1 MFIMPKNI
9 IINMLSIEKL
19 RGESKLIMKRKFKT
33 LLTKSFFYGI
43 MFTLALQV
51 PSMAQNVLSEIKISP
66 EGNSYQVLLKTE
78 KPVPIKKVIETNNK
92 IYIELQN
99 VEPLAS
105 VSTIYNNVPNINNV
119 VVEPMSKNSVKILV
133 QGKNVNDAKVQFET
147 ANILKSDAPKAATE
161 KTIELSPP
169 IEAFNNI
176 YDQGEEEENLV
187 LPSSVKA
194 TLLAGL
200 RQAKGM
206 IGSHMMYFMGFILI
220 LAFGFRLF
228 RKKEEIMSDKKP
240 AESIGLTRSLH
251 QNESSQIKDV
261 LASKRKG
268 SLVDT
273 SVGLKN
279 YQDAQRSPYATPY
292 RTPARRSRTPLT
304 IPKTTNEIK
313 TTPLADLKSKVMT
326 ATLNSHATE
335 STKAVGKTGGV
346 DSIKFIE
353 SMTKIYEKN
362 GRSDLAEGLKN
373 SLKKAQQKV
382 R

>member
-1 MFIMPKNI
+1 MFIKRKNI
-9 IINMLSIEKL
+9 IINVLSIEKTK
-19 RGESKLIMKRKFKT
+19 GENKIIMKRKFT
-33 LLTKSFFYGI
+33 TFLSKSLFCGI
-43 MFTLALQV
+43 MFTLAMQA

-66 EGNSYQVLLKTE
+66 DGNSYQVLLKTE

-133 QGKNVNDAKVQFET
+133 QGKNVNDAKVQFEST
-147 ANILKSDAPKAATE
+147 NILKNNTPKATSE

-169 IEAFNNI
+169 IESFNNI
-176 YDQGEEEENLV
+176 YDQGDEEENLV
-187 LPSSVKA
+187 LTSSVKA
-194 TLLAGL
+194 TILAGL
-200 RQAKGM
+200 KHAKGM

-228 RKKEEIMSDKKP
+228 RKKETTMPDKKP
-240 AESIGLTRSLH
+240 AASIGLTRSLQ

-261 LASKRKG
+261 LVSKRKG

-273 SVGLKN
+273 SVGLRR
-279 YQDAQRSPYATPY
+279 YQDAERSPYATPY

-304 IPKTTNEIK
+304 VPKTKNEIK

-326 ATLNSHATE
+326 ATLNSHATD
-335 STKAVGKTGGV
+335 STKTVGKTGGV